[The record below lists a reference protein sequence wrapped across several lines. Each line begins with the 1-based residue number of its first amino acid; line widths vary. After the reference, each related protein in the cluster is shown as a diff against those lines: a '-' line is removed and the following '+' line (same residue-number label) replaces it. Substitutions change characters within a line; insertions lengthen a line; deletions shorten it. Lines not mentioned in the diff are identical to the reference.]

1 MEGGAVQRRAA
12 SVRFKP
18 RRIPGLEFAFGLFR
32 NALGT
37 RFGGS
42 AGCFMKHE
50 NLSKELSAVQAIL
63 PKDGRNGAPVNK
75 TPIILFRVLLAIA
88 GLMIVGGAVWYLAMT
103 GIVGRKAWDFAAYG
117 LAPAVVA
124 AAGGALL
131 VIDLI
136 CFFTLPALKYWSEP
150 VGRDIVRD
158 RYRYFLILP
167 GLIVVFIFSCMPMY
181 GIILAFKNYKIKS
194 GIIFS
199 EWVGWF
205 HFLRFFKTPVAAD
218 VIGNTLFIGV
228 TQLLI
233 TFPVPII
240 LALLMNE
247 LGSAGYRRTIQT
259 VVYLPHFISWV
270 IMYSLMYSLFSI
282 TSGLV
287 NKLLIAAGSS
297 PINLLSDPKK
307 FYGMLYVSSIWKE
320 AGWGTIIYMAAI
332 AGVNQEMYEAAYL
345 DGATRLQ
352 QCWYVTLPSIAFSI
366 TTMLIL
372 NVGSVMGANFDQ
384 IMNLRN
390 AATQTTVAQV
400 IDTYV
405 YDMGVGKGQYDLS
418 TAIGLFQQVVNCI
431 LLFVSNFVVKK
442 MSGEG
447 FF

>member
-1 MEGGAVQRRAA
+1 M
-12 SVRFKP
+12 
-18 RRIPGLEFAFGLFR
+18 
-32 NALGT
+32 
-37 RFGGS
+37 
-42 AGCFMKHE
+42 
-50 NLSKELSAVQAIL
+50 
-63 PKDGRNGAPVNK
+63 
-75 TPIILFRVLLAIA
+75 A
-88 GLMIVGGAVWYLAMT
+88 GLMVAGGGVWYLAIT
-103 GIVGRKAWDFAAYG
+103 GIVGKKNWDFQKYG
-117 LAPAVVA
+117 LGPAVMA

-131 VIDLI
+131 VACIV
-136 CFFTLPALKYWSEP
+136 CFFLLPSLKYWSVP
-150 VGRDIVRD
+150 IGRDIIKD
-158 RYRYFLILP
+158 RYHYYLIIP
-167 GLIVVFIFSCMPMY
+167 GLIVVFVFSYMPMY
-181 GIILAFKNYKIKS
+181 GIVLAFKDYKIKS
-194 GIIFS
+194 GIIYS
-199 EWVGWF
+199 QWVGLF
-205 HFLRFFKTPVAAD
+205 HFNRFFKTPVAGD
-218 VIGNTLFIGV
+218 VIGNTLFIGF

-247 LGSAGYRRTIQT
+247 LRSVKFRRTVQT

-270 IMYSLMYSLFSI
+270 IMYSLMFSLFSI

-287 NKLLIAAGSS
+287 NKLLISMGQ
-297 PINLLSDPKK
+297 PTVNLLSDPSK
-307 FYGMLYVSSIWKE
+307 FYGMLYMTSIWKE

-332 AGVNQEMYEAAYL
+332 AGVDQEMYEAAYL
-345 DGATRLQ
+345 DGANRFQ
-352 QCWYVTLPSIAFSI
+352 QCVHITLPSIMFSI

-418 TAIGLFQQVVNCI
+418 TAIGLFQQVVNCV